1 MSSVVAV
8 YRMIL
13 HPGILAL
20 IVGSC
25 IVFVMMLYA
34 SVQGTRILAGW
45 DFRSSSEKQLNLER
59 KTYLISSIIKYALGF
74 EILSTL
80 LFIYT
85 VDDIHHLFV
94 GAMCATGSLNA
105 NPVGWYA
112 LYSKILVFFGA
123 ALWIMLNN
131 LDQKAED
138 FPLVRP
144 KYAALI
150 FITILI
156 GLDLFF
162 GMRYFLGLNPE
173 VITSCCGSLFSNTSS
188 GIAGELSSLSIRPL
202 MGIFYCMV
210 IIFIAV
216 TLFCMKSRT
225 AFLRYAVSVLSIVFF
240 GISIAA
246 IVSFISLYIY
256 EMPSHHCPF
265 DIFQKNYHFIG
276 YPIYISLFCGVFFGL
291 LPGFFQPL
299 KKIGSLR
306 EKIVQAEKKWLLL
319 SILFILI
326 FVIISSWPV
335 VFGDFTMQGY

>member
-1 MSSVVAV
+1 
-8 YRMIL
+8 MIL

-20 IVGSC
+20 IIGST
-25 IVFVMMLYA
+25 IVFAMMLYA
-34 SVQGTRILAGW
+34 SIEGIRIISGW
-45 DFRSSSEKQLNLER
+45 NFQSSSEHQLDLER

-74 EILSTL
+74 EVLSTL

-85 VDDIHHLFV
+85 VDDIHTLFV

-105 NPVGWYA
+105 NPTGWYA
-112 LYSKILVFFGA
+112 LYSKILVFFCA

-138 FPLVRP
+138 FPLIRP
-144 KYAALI
+144 KYAALLL
-150 FITILI
+150 ITILI

-162 GMRYFLGLNPE
+162 EMRYFLGLNPE
-173 VITSCCGSLFSNTSS
+173 VITSCCGSLFSDTSS
-188 GIAGELSSLSIRPL
+188 GIAGELSALSMRP
-202 MGIFYCMV
+202 MMVTFYLAVVIV
-210 IIFIAV
+210 IIASL
-216 TLFCMKSRT
+216 LFMKSQA
-225 AFLRYAVSVLSIVFF
+225 AFLRYVLSVLSLVLF

-246 IVSFISLYIY
+246 MISFISLYIY

-276 YPIYISLFCGVFFGL
+276 YPIYISLFCGVFFGI

-306 EKIVQAEKKWLLL
+306 DTIILSEKKWLLL

-326 FVIISSWPV
+326 FTAISSWPV
-335 VFGDFTMQGY
+335 VFGNFTMQGY

>member
-1 MSSVVAV
+1 
-8 YRMIL
+8 MIL

-20 IVGSC
+20 LIGST

-34 SVQGTRILAGW
+34 SIEGIRIISGW
-45 DFRSSSEKQLNLER
+45 DFQSSSEHQLNLER

-74 EILSTL
+74 EVISTL

-85 VDDIHHLFV
+85 VDDIHTLFV

-105 NPVGWYA
+105 NPIGWYA
-112 LYSKILVFFGA
+112 LYSKILVFFCA
-123 ALWIMLNN
+123 SLWIMLNN

-138 FPLVRP
+138 FPLIRP
-144 KYAALI
+144 KYAALM

-162 GMRYFLGLNPE
+162 EMRYFLGLNPE
-173 VITSCCGSLFSNTSS
+173 VITSCCGSLFSDTSS
-188 GIAGELSSLSIRPL
+188 GIAGELSALSMRP
-202 MGIFYCMV
+202 MMVTFYLAV
-210 IIFIAV
+210 VIFIIAA
-216 TLFCMKSRT
+216 LLCMKSQA
-225 AFLRYAVSVLSIVFF
+225 AFLRYVLSVLSLVLF

-246 IVSFISLYIY
+246 MISFISLYIY

-299 KKIGSLR
+299 KKIISLR
-306 EKIVQAEKKWLLL
+306 DTIMLSEKKWLLL

-326 FVIISSWPV
+326 FTAISSWPV
-335 VFGDFTMQGY
+335 VFGNFTMQGY

>member
-1 MSSVVAV
+1 
-8 YRMIL
+8 MIL

-20 IVGSC
+20 IIGST

-34 SVQGTRILAGW
+34 SVEGLRIMSGW
-45 DFRSSSEKQLNLER
+45 DFKSSSEHQLDLER
-59 KTYLISSIIKYALGF
+59 RTYLISSIIKYALGF

-85 VDDIHHLFV
+85 VDDIHTLFV

-105 NPVGWYA
+105 NPIGWYA
-112 LYSKILVFFGA
+112 LYSKILVFFCA
-123 ALWIMLNN
+123 SLWIMLNN

-138 FPLVRP
+138 FPLIRP
-144 KYAALI
+144 KYAALL
-150 FITILI
+150 FITVLI

-162 GMRYFLGLNPE
+162 EMRYFLGLNPE
-173 VITSCCGSLFSNTSS
+173 VITSCCGSLFSDASS
-188 GIAGELSSLSIRPL
+188 GVAGELSSLSVRP
-202 MGIFYCMV
+202 MMITFYLAV
-210 IIFIAV
+210 VIFISAA
-216 TLFCMKSRT
+216 LLCMKSQA
-225 AFLRYAVSVLSIVFF
+225 AFFRYVVSVLSMALF

-246 IVSFISLYIY
+246 MISFISLYIY
-256 EMPSHHCPF
+256 ELPSHHCPF

-299 KKIGSLR
+299 KKIISLR
-306 EKIVQAEKKWLLL
+306 ATVMLSEKRWLLL

-335 VFGDFTMQGY
+335 IFGNFTMRGY

>member
-1 MSSVVAV
+1 
-8 YRMIL
+8 MIL

-20 IVGSC
+20 LIGSA

-34 SVQGTRILAGW
+34 SLEGIRIISSW
-45 DFRSSSEKQLNLER
+45 DFQSSSEKQLDLER
-59 KTYLISSIIKYALGF
+59 RTYLISSIIKYALGF

-85 VDDIHHLFV
+85 VEDIHTLFV

-105 NPVGWYA
+105 NPIGWYA
-112 LYSKILVFFGA
+112 LYSKILVFFCA
-123 ALWIMLNN
+123 SLWIMLNN

-138 FPLVRP
+138 FPLIRP

-162 GMRYFLGLNPE
+162 EARYFLGLNPE
-173 VITSCCGSLFSNTSS
+173 VITSCCGSLFSDTSS
-188 GIAGELSSLSIRPL
+188 GIAGELSSLSIRPM
-202 MGIFYCMV
+202 MGTFYLAV
-210 IIFIAV
+210 VIFIAAA
-216 TLFCMKSRT
+216 LLCMKSQA
-225 AFLRYAVSVLSIVFF
+225 AFLRYFVSVLSMVLF

-246 IVSFISLYIY
+246 MISFISLYIY

-276 YPIYISLFCGVFFGL
+276 YPIYISLFCGVFLGL

-299 KKIGSLR
+299 KKIISLR
-306 EKIVQAEKKWLLL
+306 DTIMLSEKKWLVM
-319 SILFILI
+319 SILFIVI
-326 FVIISSWPV
+326 FTAISSWPV
-335 VFGDFTMQGY
+335 VFGSFTMQGY